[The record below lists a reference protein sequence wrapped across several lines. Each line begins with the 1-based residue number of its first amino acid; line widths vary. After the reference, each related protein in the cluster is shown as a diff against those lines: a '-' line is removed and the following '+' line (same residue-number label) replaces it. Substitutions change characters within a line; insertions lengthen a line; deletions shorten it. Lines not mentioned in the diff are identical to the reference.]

1 MKMLMNTLQ
10 GRTIIFLG
18 AQRTLHKI
26 SMAIVV
32 SLMVV
37 LHSSVGVSFEMIE
50 NEMEEGVIYTAP
62 PGTSKDYFVPFDLD
76 TEADNF
82 ALGVRVRGAD
92 GGRRYHDGVINK
104 HYRNGGGGATIIAN
118 LRIAPDAIVP
128 GSTLRAIVG
137 VKGQSRNSA
146 GTAPSA
152 GGGGSALLMQA
163 PGQKDWQ
170 VLVAAGG
177 GGGAYA
183 DCCAVRK
190 TGGSASAGNCGNPDA
205 GCIPDSRSRKG
216 GYGGSANN
224 VCDSDSKAR
233 HGAEGMPRG
242 GDGGSGST
250 ISGRGVDGGWGFG
263 GGGGGYSTFDGG
275 GGGYCG
281 GKGGK
286 RFINGQGGG
295 SFLDEAFLTY
305 SPFRIHGASTASP
318 KDGIVTLELTRV
330 PTPIAPVSP
339 CFRPDDE
346 TPLLVSGQE
355 HSTPDGFRLT
365 LEGTA
370 GKYNVALA
378 MYDPYGQVLWSIP
391 VTDGY
396 VEKGDDEVAIF
407 SDTGNILLYNNLED
421 VKWESN
427 TAGVSEPLLC
437 IGDGGMSIF
446 EDSETHPR
454 MVWSTFFFPN
464 FPD

>member
-1 MKMLMNTLQ
+1 MKTLMKTLH
-10 GRTIIFLG
+10 GRTIISHMV
-18 AQRTLHKI
+18 A
-26 SMAIVV
+26 V

-37 LHSSVGVSFEMIE
+37 FHATVSISSELIEEELEVGVIHAAE
-50 NEMEEGVIYTAP
+50 
-62 PGTSKDYFVPFDLD
+62 PGTYEDYVIPLDLD
-76 TEADNF
+76 TEADIL
-82 ALGVRVRGAD
+82 ALAVRVRGAD
-92 GGRRYHDGVINK
+92 GGRRYHKNK
-104 HYRNGGGGATIIAN
+104 HYRNGGGGATIAAN

-137 VKGQSRNSA
+137 VKGQSRNHFRSQPA
-146 GTAPSA
+146 A

-163 PGQKDWQ
+163 PGQEDWQ

-190 TGGSASAGNCGNPDA
+190 TGGSASAENCDNPVA
-205 GCIPDSRSRKG
+205 GCYTIGPRVG
-216 GYGGSANN
+216 GHGGSAYSE
-224 VCDSDSKAR
+224 CDSYTDIMNI
-233 HGAEGMPRG
+233 HGAEGIPCG
-242 GDGGSGST
+242 GEGGSVITKG
-250 ISGRGVDGGWGFG
+250 GGNGDGGWGFG
-263 GGGGGYSTFDGG
+263 GGGAIMDGGGGG

-286 RFINGQGGG
+286 TFFNGKGGG
-295 SFLDEAFLTY
+295 SFLDEAFLTS
-305 SPFRIHGASTASP
+305 SPLRIRGASTASP
-318 KDGIVTLELTRV
+318 KDGSVTLELTRV

-346 TPLLVSGQE
+346 TPLLVAGQE
-355 HSTPDGFRLT
+355 HSTPAGFRLT

-370 GKYNVALA
+370 GQYNVALA
-378 MYDPYGQVLWSIP
+378 MYDPDGQVLWSIP

-396 VEKGDDEVAIF
+396 VEGGDDEVVMFNDA
-407 SDTGNILLYNNLED
+407 GNILLYNNLGD
-421 VKWESN
+421 VNWESN
-427 TAGVSEPLLC
+427 TAGVSVPLLC

-454 MVWSTFFFPN
+454 MVWSTFFFGS